1 MEAPLLYRALPEHL
15 ELEQIRSST
24 DQWWLAHVADRS
36 CPGQGEDPQRLV
48 FAFDLDQARFAKEE
62 GGLGG
67 GCRSLSYHD
76 LARSSR
82 LLQACR
88 DVHRISRHQEITSR
102 RVAGGHDFTGVDTP
116 PQQQA
121 FSKERV
127 SGDGLAQCQGGSQRA
142 LRVIAVRAW
151 QAEDRHHR
159 VADKLLEG
167 ASSIGND
174 ALGVGV
180 VAAHQGAH
188 IFGVQALAQ
197 CGRAGHVGKQDGH
210 ELSHFGH
217 KCTSAATMAR
227 KTTLWLATG

>member
-1 MEAPLLYRALPEHL
+1 MWRTGRAPVRGKTRSGWCLPLTSIRRASPN
-15 ELEQIRSST
+15 
-24 DQWWLAHVADRS
+24 
-36 CPGQGEDPQRLV
+36 
-48 FAFDLDQARFAKEE
+48 EE

-76 LARSSR
+76 LAWSSR

-102 RVAGGHDFTGVDTP
+102 RVAGGHDFTGVDTH

-167 ASSIGND
+167 ASMIGND

-180 VAAHQGAH
+180 GLIH
-188 IFGVQALAQ
+188 
-197 CGRAGHVGKQDGH
+197 
-210 ELSHFGH
+210 
-217 KCTSAATMAR
+217 
-227 KTTLWLATG
+227 TLTLLPNCQSMYKEGNDLIG